1 MRPFDLI
8 SALTEQ
14 YESSFRQQ
22 LGPIRRIGREA
33 EFPVVGPDGR
43 AADIGLVW
51 EPLLSDGVLQ
61 PIYEESNSGRTLV
74 GAQFADAIYQ
84 VEVGRGTIELSL
96 GPYDDLWQLEAG
108 LGRALVPSLTL

>member
-1 MRPFDLI
+1 M
-8 SALTEQ
+8 
-14 YESSFRQQ
+14 
-22 LGPIRRIGREA
+22 
-33 EFPVVGPDGR
+33 VGPDGR

-96 GPYDDLWQLEAG
+96 GPYDDLCNSRQGWG
-108 LGRALVPSLTL
+108 ALSCLL